1 MQTDIQEKLRQ
12 SLRLPFRVSEFLGNQ
27 AKYAA
32 ELREYYHEDSGE
44 TIMQF
49 TAREFAEGPPGHCH
63 GGFIATLLDEC
74 MGGGAWWSGYVVLA
88 ADLQIKYRKSV
99 PLNQE
104 HFVISTCDRVERRRV
119 YTTGKIID
127 RNGTVYATGRGV
139 FIRVPRE
146 RLLNFEHG
154 QFKVMGKY
162 MDMREEGHDLATVL
176 EALEEQYGYE
186 PVQTPVA

>member
-1 MQTDIQEKLRQ
+1 MEISIQEKLRQ
-12 SLRLPFRVSEFLGNQ
+12 SLPLPFRVSEFLGNQ

-32 ELREYYHEDSGE
+32 DLKEYYHEGDGE

-49 TAREFAEGPPGHCH
+49 TARGFAEGPPGHCH

-88 ADLQIKYRKSV
+88 ADLQIRFRKSV

-104 HFVISTCDRVERRRV
+104 HYVVSTCNRVERRRV
-119 YTTGKIID
+119 YTKGKIID
-127 RNGTVYATGRGV
+127 AKGNSYATGTGV

-146 RLLNFEHG
+146 RLHNFEHS
-154 QFKVMGKY
+154 QFKVMDRY
-162 MDMREEGHDLATVL
+162 IDMREKGYDLATVL
-176 EALEEQYGYE
+176 GALEDEYDSQ
-186 PVQTPVA
+186 PPKR